1 MKEQLSDAGEAG
13 RTSSKQTAI
22 LFKVNNNYSHVTL
35 FVAKQKVYEIDISN
49 RFWQTHKFRLS
60 FLLFISSLP
69 TLRANIVAAHFPLLL
84 RLCRQN

>member
-13 RTSSKQTAI
+13 RTST
-22 LFKVNNNYSHVTL
+22 
-35 FVAKQKVYEIDISN
+35 KQKVYEIDISN